1 MNETNNIAVGSTAH
15 MSMEKVLDEVKKLA
29 ESLQKQGIT
38 VKVRSDDEAGM
49 IRIYGESSDM
59 LKRAISGLQEVSEL
73 AYTTAEHHPY
83 WGIVYHAM
91 EVSKITLEKWN
102 DELTND
108 ELSEL
113 LWRIEE
119 VKSMLERLQR

>member
-1 MNETNNIAVGSTAH
+1 MA
-15 MSMEKVLDEVKKLA
+15 MEKVLEEVRKLTDT
-29 ESLQKQGIT
+29 LQKQGIT
-38 VKVRSDDEAGM
+38 VKVRSDNEAGM

-83 WGIVYHAM
+83 WGIIYHAT
-91 EVSKITLEKWN
+91 EISRITLEKWN
-102 DELTND
+102 GELDKN

-119 VKSMLERLQR
+119 IKGMLQRLQR

>member
-1 MNETNNIAVGSTAH
+1 
-15 MSMEKVLDEVKKLA
+15 MEKVLEELKKLTDT
-29 ESLQKQGIT
+29 LQKQGIT
-38 VKVRSDDEAGM
+38 VKVRSDNEAGM

-83 WGIVYHAM
+83 WGIVYHTA
-91 EVSKITLEKWN
+91 EICKITLEKWN
-102 DELTND
+102 GELDNN

-113 LWRIEE
+113 LWRVEE
-119 VKSMLERLQR
+119 IKGMLQRLQR